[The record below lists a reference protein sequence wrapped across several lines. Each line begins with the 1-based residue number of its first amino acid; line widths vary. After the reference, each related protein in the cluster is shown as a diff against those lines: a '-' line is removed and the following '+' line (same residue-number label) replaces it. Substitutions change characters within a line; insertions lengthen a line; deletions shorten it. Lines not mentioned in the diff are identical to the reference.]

1 MKVAVFASR
10 DQLCIHPDLA
20 SENNAS
26 KTEMCKSKTKTT
38 ATQRCECSFYE
49 QYQKLENDVEFRV
62 ANFDNKILDVE
73 DLVTAGR
80 QHNFCPYFMSKT
92 LVDDADIV
100 FMPYNYLLD
109 PKIRNFIGIE
119 LEDAVVILDEA
130 HNVPQVCEDAASIEF
145 KSSHFTDAISEVG
158 NVSYGTFPLGKHS
171 FSQFFRLQILSTKT
185 ETNPNSHLRLS
196 IHQS

>member
-1 MKVAVFASR
+1 MKVGVFASR

-20 SENNAS
+20 SENNAN
-26 KTEMCKSKTKTT
+26 KTEMCKSKTKMRLDPQT

-49 QYQKLENDVEFRV
+49 QYQTLEKNVKFRV

-73 DLVTAGR
+73 DLVTSGR

-119 LEDAVVILDEA
+119 FEDAVVILDET
-130 HNVPQVCEDAASIEF
+130 HNVPQVC
-145 KSSHFTDAISEVG
+145 
-158 NVSYGTFPLGKHS
+158 
-171 FSQFFRLQILSTKT
+171 
-185 ETNPNSHLRLS
+185 
-196 IHQS
+196 